1 MLQALYITAVGMLIV
16 FACLG
21 LIMLVMLIIGKLFRT
36 KDQESEA
43 K

>member
-1 MLQALYITAVGMLIV
+1 MIQALYITLIGMLIV

-21 LIMLVMLIIGKLFRT
+21 VVMLVMLIIGKIFRA
-36 KDQESEA
+36 KNPESET